1 MSTNTTW
8 RTESSSQMQFRLR
21 TVLLYLSL
29 LSFVLAILA
38 RGGPTIV
45 VALLFPFVWT
55 WGWMRIGLGVCSFC
69 VVTTSRVIDYLSG
82 RHSGASDEGASSGDL
97 P

>member
-1 MSTNTTW
+1 MAVR
-8 RTESSSQMQFRLR
+8 RTESPQPMQFRLR
-21 TVLLYLSL
+21 SLLIHLSL

-45 VALLFPFVWT
+45 VALLFPFIWT
-55 WGWMRIGLGVCSFC
+55 WGWMRLGLGACSYC
-69 VVTTSRVIDYLSG
+69 VIATSRVIDYLERNPSPSSD
-82 RHSGASDEGASSGDL
+82 RKASWGDL